1 MKASSRTL
9 GAAAASKQRERRRNL
24 VVFGA
29 IGLVVVGLIV
39 AVVLIK
45 PPQLDGPT
53 LPAGESSDQYSEEVF
68 PIQEAIHIER
78 NELHEPYNSNP
89 PTSGAHYADAPDMKQ
104 VGEGF
109 YDDASRQ
116 VDEDILHAME
126 HGYVVIW
133 YDCTKIAKDQC
144 DPLKASLKQLI
155 SSINGGY
162 HLIGNPRTGQM
173 DTVIALTSW
182 GRLERLD
189 AFDPVKIRQ
198 FIDRN
203 LNQAPEPGGP

>member
-9 GAAAASKQRERRRNL
+9 GAAAASKQRERRRNML
-24 VVFGA
+24 VFGV
-29 IGLVVVGLIV
+29 IGLVIVGLIV
-39 AVVLIK
+39 AVVLIN
-45 PPQLDGPT
+45 PPKSSGPT
-53 LPAGESSDQYSEEVF
+53 LAAGESSDDYSEEVF

-78 NELHEPYNSNP
+78 NEIHEPYNSNP
-89 PTSGAHYADAPDMKQ
+89 PTSGAHYADAPNMMQ
-104 VGEGF
+104 VHEGF
-109 YDDASRQ
+109 YDDSSRQ
-116 VDEDILHAME
+116 IDEDIVHSME

-133 YDCTKIAKDQC
+133 YDCTKIDKDKC
-144 DPLKASLKQLI
+144 DPLKSSLRELI

-162 HLIGNPRTGQM
+162 HLIANPRTGNM
-173 DTVIALTSW
+173 ETVIALTSW

-189 AFDPVKIRQ
+189 AYDPVKIRQ